1 MNKVTVD
8 DVIKAISTKINSFRD
23 KSTTKIYMEEVDQD
37 FKEPCFYIKELR
49 SSQNK
54 ELGNRYKRGHFYD
67 IHYFP
72 GGDKVNEEMREM
84 AETLYDHMEYIEV
97 AGNPLMGLD
106 MNHRVVGGVLHFFV
120 KYPLFVYKE
129 VEQIPDMGNLE
140 YEGGLKVD

>member
-1 MNKVTVD
+1 MNKVTID

-23 KSTTKIYMEEVDQD
+23 KSTTKIYMEGVEQD

-49 SSQNK
+49 SNQEK
-54 ELGNRYKRGHFYD
+54 ELENRYKRGHFYD

-72 GGDKVNEEMREM
+72 GGNKVNEEMRKM
-84 AETLYDHMEYIEV
+84 AETLYNHMEYIEV

-106 MNHRVVGGVLHFFV
+106 MNHRIVDEVLHFLV

-129 VEQIPDMGNLE
+129 LDPIPKMEDLK
-140 YEGGLKVD
+140 YEGGLKN